1 DIAAAQRFI
10 ERVGALGAH
19 FALDDFGTGFSSLAY
34 LKSLPVS
41 ALKIDGSFV
50 RDLLTDER
58 SEGVIRAVLQIASQ
72 LGLDTVAEYV
82 ETTAIADRLR
92 SLGVTYGQ
100 GYAFGAPVPLDTVLA
115 GLHADVDAGKQA
127 APGQVAVSG

>member
-1 DIAAAQRFI
+1 AAISDIAAARRFI
-10 ERVGALGAH
+10 ERVGALGTH

-50 RDLLTDER
+50 RDLLTDAR

-72 LGLDTVAEYV
+72 LGLETVAEYV

-100 GYAFGAPVPLDTVLA
+100 GYAFGA
-115 GLHADVDAGKQA
+115 
-127 APGQVAVSG
+127 

>member
-1 DIAAAQRFI
+1 M
-10 ERVGALGAH
+10 
-19 FALDDFGTGFSSLAY
+19 
-34 LKSLPVS
+34 
-41 ALKIDGSFV
+41 
-50 RDLLTDER
+50 RDLLTDSR

-82 ETTAIADRLR
+82 ETGAIADRLR

-115 GLHADVDAGKQA
+115 ALADAPRSAPVQLSRVALH
-127 APGQVAVSG
+127 P